1 MLGQVW
7 SCWSVFQT
15 VVLVQRLLIFTTC
28 GHVDDVAYLG
38 RCRIDWNEDT
48 PMFLG
53 KIHQYTDKKLRH
65 LYVRKS
71 NLKGKIRPL
80 PTVWHGVGIGMAIE
94 MRIHQRFLYRPYQ
107 PTNEKLLYPIGLSVL
122 IYALLCMFA

>member
-1 MLGQVW
+1 MERTKIHLMFLKGK
-7 SCWSVFQT
+7 
-15 VVLVQRLLIFTTC
+15 I
-28 GHVDDVAYLG
+28 GHTETYASGVA
-38 RCRIDWNEDT
+38 RCNNWCILWNEDT